1 MQVQEGFCHVLVMAG
16 RLMILYSPGHF
27 CNHYSNGQKSPQSHS
42 CRVIAYLVS
51 CKPFLLHDLFVFF
64 GSQSHFVILLS
75 VYRQRLQN
83 PSTGRTARQRGIPG
97 SRTGARYRVHKFPC
111 RAAGRPDLP
120 RAYRVYKFPEHPP
133 HARVRVAK
141 LLIPL
146 CSLFFFY
153 VAFCCTFLMISR
165 SSLGVRAILTGSF
178 LCAHFCAFCAISRRF
193 LTASPSRA
201 RRVIK
206 LPAAPDALY
215 TRSHGFSRLQDQIRR
230 SQAPAPLSTAP
241 GPISAICQ

>member
-1 MQVQEGFCHVLVMAG
+1 
-16 RLMILYSPGHF
+16 MILYSPGHF

-111 RAAGRPDLP
+111 QAAGGPDLL
-120 RAYRVYKFPEHPP
+120 RAYRVHKFPERSRSRPCY
-133 HARVRVAK
+133 RVAK
-141 LLIPL
+141 LLIPRA
-146 CSLFFFY
+146 SSFFFC
-153 VAFCCTFLMISR
+153 VAFRCISR
-165 SSLGVRAILTGSF
+165 SLTRVRFFVVLF
-178 LCAHFCAFCAISRRF
+178 
-193 LTASPSRA
+193 
-201 RRVIK
+201 
-206 LPAAPDALY
+206 
-215 TRSHGFSRLQDQIRR
+215 
-230 SQAPAPLSTAP
+230 
-241 GPISAICQ
+241 